1 MPPSIVRG
9 AILAACAILLGPP
22 PTFSQS
28 ADPSAKFADS
38 IAAAAARAIAAG
50 RPWQATRLVSTLT
63 RDPARAP
70 AAAVLLGAQAA
81 SRWEGWGQVV
91 QLLYQRTWL
100 DQEPTGLGHALL
112 GRALVER
119 SQPTAALLHTR
130 RAVAVAQNENRGE
143 RLVAHARAFDR
154 AGLLDS
160 AAAAYRAAGRELP
173 LIAEWLTLRAAGV
186 TADSAT
192 RSALYAEVTGGAAKG
207 RIPWTEALAR
217 DRTGD
222 RAGAARMY
230 ASLGAKLAAVRLRLT
245 ADSATKAAARAELAA
260 LLTPGV
266 PPDDAAEAIALFD
279 RHFPDRTRAEEHRI
293 ARRAVA
299 HNQLERAAKGFAAA
313 SALLTDRDRFTY
325 ATVLSRLGRSEEA
338 LPLFEAVRSPDL
350 LGDAAYHR
358 ARMIVRNGPPDRAL
372 AALRAIPTRFPADS
386 EPASSALFLLAD
398 LAADRGID
406 DSARALFLQ
415 AAARYPTTPFGQ
427 RAGFQAAM
435 IGFVAGDFTTARDEF
450 DKIAATPNHSEA
462 IGAAYWAGRA
472 IEAGGDT
479 SLARQRFARVIG
491 RWRDS
496 YYAVRAAR
504 RIGAPPRGFPR
515 DTTSVDSLPRPLAR
529 ARVLVALGMRTEAR
543 FELDAVVAGAGSG
556 PKRMIAAAGS
566 LGAANWHA
574 IALRLAQRAQAG
586 GADFSRPVA
595 ELLYPLPFR
604 ELLEDETRRSRAHL
618 YLVAGLIR
626 QESLFDPEARSAADA
641 RGLMQ
646 ILPSVGAAIA
656 KPLGIEWDPALL
668 NQPDLNL
675 DIGIR
680 HLDGALEA
688 LEWPERALAA
698 YNGGIDRVRRWGS
711 IRGMNSDPEV
721 FVERIPFTET
731 RDYVRKVLAN
741 EAAYLALYGPAHR

>member
-1 MPPSIVRG
+1 MPPLIVRG
-9 AILAACAILLGPP
+9 AILAAGAVLLGPA
-22 PTFSQS
+22 PTSSQS
-28 ADPSAKFADS
+28 VHPAAKFADS
-38 IAAAAARAIAAG
+38 VVAAASRALAAG
-50 RPWQATRLVSTLT
+50 RPWQATRLVASLT
-63 RDPARAP
+63 RDPAQALP
-70 AAAVLLGAQAA
+70 ATVLLGAQAA
-81 SRWEGWGQVV
+81 SGWEGWGQVV
-91 QLLYQRTWL
+91 HLLYQRTWL

-119 SQPTAALLHTR
+119 SQATVALLHTR
-130 RAVAVAQNENRGE
+130 RAVAVAQPENRGE
-143 RLVAHARAFDR
+143 RLVAHARALDR
-154 AGLLDS
+154 ADLLDS
-160 AAAAYRAAGRELP
+160 AAATYRAAGREMP
-173 LIAEWLTLRAAGV
+173 LITEWLTLRAAGV
-186 TADSAT
+186 TADSAA
-192 RSALYAEVTGGAAKG
+192 RSALYAEVTSDVAKA

-217 DRTGD
+217 DRTKD

-230 ASLGAKLAAVRLRLT
+230 SRLGAKLAAVRLRLG
-245 ADSATKAAARAELAA
+245 ADSATTAAARVELAA
-260 LLTPGV
+260 LLTPDR
-266 PPDDAAEAIALFD
+266 PPNDAAEAIALFD
-279 RHFPDRTRAEEHRI
+279 RYFPDRTPAEEHRI
-293 ARRAVA
+293 ARRAAA
-299 HNQLERAAKGFAAA
+299 HNQLERAAQGFAAA

-350 LGDAAYHR
+350 LGDAAYQR
-358 ARMIVRNGPPDRAL
+358 ARMIIRNGPPDRAM

-398 LAADRGID
+398 LSADRGID

-435 IGFVAGDFTTARDEF
+435 IAFVAGDFTTARDEF
-450 DKIAATPNHSEA
+450 ERIAGTANHSEA

-472 IEAGGDT
+472 IGAGGDT
-479 SLARQRFARVIG
+479 GLARQRFASVIS

-504 RIGAPPRGFPR
+504 RIGAPPRSFPR
-515 DTTSVDSLPRPLAR
+515 GTSSVDSLPRPLAR
-529 ARVLVALGMRTEAR
+529 ARVLMALGMRTEAR
-543 FELDAVVAGAGSG
+543 FELDAVVAEAGSG
-556 PKRMIAAAGS
+556 PDRMIAAAGS

-574 IALRLAQRAQAG
+574 MALRLAQRAQAS
-586 GADFSRPVA
+586 GADFSRSVA

-604 ELLEDETRRSRAHL
+604 ELLENGTRRSRAHL

-626 QESLFDPEARSAADA
+626 QESLFDPDARSSADA

-646 ILPSVGAAIA
+646 ILPSVGAALA

-675 DIGIR
+675 DLGIR

-688 LEWPERALAA
+688 LSWPERALAA
-698 YNGGIDRVRRWGS
+698 YNGGIDRVRRWES

-721 FVERIPFTET
+721 FVERIPFAET
-731 RDYVRKVLAN
+731 RDYVRKILAN
-741 EAAYLALYGPAHR
+741 EAVYLALYGPADR